1 MVGTRRSSRG
11 RKSDAGDRGASS
23 IIGILLLFT
32 LVILGAAV
40 VFVAGSAMFDAIQTQ
55 VNSEQT
61 QKFVE
66 ETDQGIMTA
75 ATTGKNQPLPIDE
88 MQAEKPMITDDGS
101 INVTWYNESGPSC
114 STGEKSLRAL
124 EFELDG
130 RTIAHQGGGVWKQA
144 NGRTTVVSEPQ
155 IGYDGETLQLQILQ
169 LEEGDFGASEAVAKA
184 DHSKA
189 TDLTEEIN
197 TVAQNCPN
205 GTSVK
210 FTIESSYHEGWYQ
223 YLDSEFGTEA
233 NVTTDGDAVTVELTD
248 IREPFDPA
256 KFIVKEDHGL
266 RGPGGKALAEDQRLA
281 RSLAGKG
288 KGGNDV
294 FSIKTTIKNVGQ
306 RDESQDITATILDD
320 DSNKTLLTTTHSDLS
335 VPKNGG
341 ERTIGHPELKFEL
354 DAAAKKKLDHGETYK
369 YIIETEDDRTET
381 PGTFYVGTPD
391 SYFNVSN
398 ASHKIDENVTIT
410 ADVQNIGVENT
421 SDGRADL
428 ELEYLDDETPDAY
441 KRISP
446 NTVNG
451 SYGATTTVEWTINA
465 SRMIRGDYEYSITT
479 ADDKSVT
486 KTFTLNT
493 GVDPSDTEL
502 VLDAGNEV
510 NVSVMG
516 TEVSAEGP
524 TREQRARL
532 VDGDKTN
539 GKWKQSG
546 RGEWGFTNQGWNEN
560 GGWRS
565 DGDLRC
571 SYYCDE
577 PTEIWWDDDGG
588 WDLEWTKSRYGD
600 WSWNGP
606 GTWQQ
611 HRVYNKRWAPV
622 TTEIITQPVDENG
635 NPIGES
641 NTIQPESWGSENY
654 ESYRSPE
661 DQNLNTHDT
670 RDKIWK
676 YNFTTEDRISLTL
689 SSTLYS
695 CSNYQKTNTDL
706 YTDGE
711 YYPYHDT
718 WSKYDGNGYWDH
730 YDCANMYGKSLEV
743 DAATDSNKAN
753 VRVRSSENNTVP
765 ELRAGHQRQQSADEV
780 LERGDEDLFGG
791 KYENGTG
798 YLDLEKG
805 KEFVFMYELT
815 EEAPPN
821 TDPEEFWKE
830 AEETDTPGDPNFN
843 DVIVLVEVDDIPT
856 EDIVSPI
863 PVGEDGV
870 PVDVGRGESDDD
882 SSDPSG
888 FDSGVEVET
897 DKIIIG

>member
-1 MVGTRRSSRG
+1 MVGTRRPSRS
-11 RKSDAGDRGASS
+11 REHDAGERGASS

-40 VFVAGSAMFDAIQTQ
+40 VFVAGSVMFDSVQTQ
-55 VNSEQT
+55 VNNEQT

-101 INVTWYNESGPSC
+101 ISVTWYNETGPSC
-114 STGEKSLRAL
+114 STGEKSLRTL
-124 EFELDG
+124 EFELDD
-130 RTIAHQGGGVWKQA
+130 RTIAHQGGGVWKKA
-144 NGRTTVVSEPQ
+144 NGQTTVVSEPQ
-155 IGYDGETLQLQILQ
+155 IGYDGETLRLQILQ

-233 NVTTDGDAVTVELTD
+233 NVTQHGNAVTVKLAD

-266 RGPGGKALAEDQRLA
+266 RGPGGKALAKDQRLA
-281 RSLAGKG
+281 RSLAGKGNGGG

-320 DSNKTLLTTTHSDLS
+320 DSNKTLLTTTHSNLS

-341 ERTIGHPELKFEL
+341 ERTIDHPGLKFEL

-369 YIIETEDDRTET
+369 YIIETEDDRTDT
-381 PGTFYVGTPD
+381 PGTFYVGMSG

-398 ASHKIDENVTIT
+398 ASHDIDENVTIT

-451 SYGATTTVEWTINA
+451 SYGATTTVEWTINT
-465 SRMIRGDYEYSITT
+465 SRMIRGDYEYTVTT

-510 NVSVMG
+510 NVSVLG

-524 TREQRARL
+524 TDERRTRL
-532 VDGDKTN
+532 VDGDKAN
-539 GKWKQSG
+539 GKWKKSG
-546 RGEWGFTNQGWNEN
+546 SGEWNFYNEGWNRS
-560 GGWRS
+560 GGWRTNS
-565 DGDLRC
+565 CR
-571 SYYCDE
+571 YCDE

-588 WDLEWTKSRYGD
+588 WELEWTKRGDGD

-611 HRVYNKRWAPV
+611 HPVYYKQWAPV

-635 NPIGES
+635 KPIGKS
-641 NTIQPESWGSENY
+641 NTIQPESWGSETY

-695 CSNYQKTNTDL
+695 CSNYQKKNTDL

-718 WSKYDGNGYWDH
+718 WSRYNGNGYWDH
-730 YDCANMYGKSLEV
+730 YDCGNIYGKSLEV
-743 DAATDSNKAN
+743 DATTDSNKAN
-753 VRVRSSENNTVP
+753 VRVRSSGNNTVP

-780 LERGDEDLFGG
+780 LERGDKDLFGG

-815 EEAPPN
+815 EEAPAN

-830 AEETDTPGDPNFN
+830 AKETDTPGDPNFN
-843 DVIVLVEVDDIPT
+843 DVIVLVEVDDVPT

-870 PVDVGRGESDDD
+870 PVDVGRGESDND
-882 SSDPSG
+882 SSDQSDP
-888 FDSGVEVET
+888 DSGVEVDT